1 MKKYLGILLCLGLAA
16 CAPSD
21 RLIAPYGDEV
31 ANAKV
36 ALENGKIIRQLKN
49 ADYILIGEKH
59 DNAEHHKVQQALLE
73 ELVGEND
80 IVVFEMLKSKQQ
92 SIIDRYQKGEIS
104 FDKLPAQLN
113 WEKSGWGSWDFY
125 GPLFRAVNANT
136 GKILAGSVGRKDD
149 LSKLTKLAAKVK
161 NVPEE
166 MQTGLRRDIIEG
178 HCNLLPDEMVPLMV
192 SIQMGKDALFARKLA
207 EKPEN
212 QKAFLIAGNG
222 HVRKDRGVPFYLAR
236 MAPTANIQVL
246 GLIEDKDKTALKD
259 PFPQYDT
266 VWITGSVEEKDYCK
280 ELRERF
286 GKKS

>member
-1 MKKYLGILLCLGLAA
+1 MKKLLSIFLCFGLAA

-21 RLIAPYGDEV
+21 RLIAPFGDEV

-36 ALENGKIIRQLKN
+36 ALENGKILHRFKD

-73 ELVGEND
+73 KLVNED
-80 IVVFEMLKSKQQ
+80 DTVVFEMLKSKQQ
-92 SIIDRYQKGEIS
+92 SIIDQYQTGKVRFE
-104 FDKLPAQLN
+104 DLPAELN

-125 GPLFRAVNANT
+125 GPLFRAVNENK

-149 LSKLTKLAAKVK
+149 LSKLTELAASVK
-161 NVPEE
+161 DVPEE
-166 MQTGLRRDIIEG
+166 MKSGLKQDIVEG

-192 SIQMGKDALFARKLA
+192 SIQMGKDALFANKLT

-212 QKAFLIAGNG
+212 GKAILIAGNG

-236 MAPTANIQVL
+236 KAPLAKIQVL
-246 GLIEDKDKTALKD
+246 GLIEDKNQMTLQD

-266 VWITGSVEEKDYCK
+266 VWITGSAEEKDYCK

-286 GKKS
+286 GKKT